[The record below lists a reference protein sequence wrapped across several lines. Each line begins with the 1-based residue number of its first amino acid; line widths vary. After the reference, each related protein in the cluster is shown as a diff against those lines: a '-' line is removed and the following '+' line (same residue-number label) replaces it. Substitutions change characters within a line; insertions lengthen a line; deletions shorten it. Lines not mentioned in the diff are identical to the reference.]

1 MPGILGAFQW
11 AEIASDGKDIEV
23 PLPPLIWTIGI
34 DGKGFEGGRK
44 GRKETTEERD
54 RQAFHTIML
63 RDASRMLRW
72 QPLILRKA
80 QSARLMRW
88 HRAWIAPWR
97 AGIEEGFAGVI
108 GWVGERGV

>member
-1 MPGILGAFQW
+1 MGRSSERWKRHRGLL
-11 AEIASDGKDIEV
+11 
-23 PLPPLIWTIGI
+23 LPFPLIWTIGI
-34 DGKGFEGGRK
+34 DGEKDSREGGRERGRK
-44 GRKETTEERD
+44 GRKEITEERA

-97 AGIEEGFAGVI
+97 AGMEEGFAGVI

>member
-1 MPGILGAFQW
+1 
-11 AEIASDGKDIEV
+11 
-23 PLPPLIWTIGI
+23 
-34 DGKGFEGGRK
+34 
-44 GRKETTEERD
+44 
-54 RQAFHTIML
+54 ML

-97 AGIEEGFAGVI
+97 AGMEERFAGVI